1 MYKVVIIS
9 AIEQSGS
16 DSFPTQI
23 ITEFWVEFSVLSSRS
38 PLTSRLLEVHG
49 KSLSCQYGIIVIF

>member
-49 KSLSCQYGIIVIF
+49 KSLSYLYKH